1 MSKVSKKLIGPEAFA
16 ALDALTD
23 EAMAK
28 QTQKGRRVTASEA
41 IAKDDTAKPYSVR
54 MTARELYQLKL
65 MSEMENAKPA
75 ELARNLILQGMLQLE
90 AKHVEAPE
98 GQSEKLQDLYRLRSE
113 LAHMLTSVND
123 AITHASEM
131 VTVEDI
137 AKSMRVTV
145 SYIDEARAKV
155 HQAR

>member
-1 MSKVSKKLIGPEAFA
+1 MSKQSKKAISPEAFA
-16 ALDALTD
+16 ALDKLAD
-23 EAMAK
+23 EALAK
-28 QTQKGRRVTASEA
+28 QSQKGRRVTASEA

-65 MSEMENAKPA
+65 LSQIEGAKPA
-75 ELARNLILQGMLQLE
+75 ELARNLILQGLLQLE

-98 GQSEKLQDLYRLRSE
+98 EQSEKLQDLYRLRNE

-123 AITHASEM
+123 AIAHASEM
-131 VTVEDI
+131 VTIEDI

>member
-1 MSKVSKKLIGPEAFA
+1 MSKVNKKLIGPEAFA

-23 EAMAK
+23 EATAK
-28 QTQKGRRVTASEA
+28 QGQKGRRVTASEA
-41 IAKDDTAKPYSVR
+41 IAKDDVAKPYSVR

-75 ELARNLILQGMLQLE
+75 ELARNLILQGLLQLE

-98 GQSEKLQDLYRLRSE
+98 GQSQKLQDLYRLRNE

-123 AITHASEM
+123 AIAHASEM
-131 VTVEDI
+131 VAIEDI

-145 SYIDEARAKV
+145 SYIDEVRAKV